1 MQSYGGAP
9 ASAAPQQLPYK
20 EQQPQRNLYDATLR
34 NSSEGQQHAGGV
46 IRGSSNS
53 SGENSRCESDDEYNR
68 NQPRSAAT
76 APLTAATAGGA
87 VGIEAANKGP
97 NVFAPHRAHNT
108 GGVEASELPS
118 SSNNMEGSSPMA
130 SYNEERM
137 RRKLQ
142 FFFMNPIEK
151 WQARR
156 KFPYKF
162 VVQVVKII
170 LVTVQLCLFAHS
182 RYNHINYTWDNRIAF
197 SHLFLRGWDS
207 SREVESYP
215 PSVGPFA
222 LYEKSD
228 FYNTIDYAVRGYA
241 NMSRSIGPY
250 DYPTDNNEMA
260 PLHLCLYNYRE
271 GTIFGFNESYI
282 FNPDITEFCLYLP
295 PNVTKMGVQAYLKQ
309 SGVELSFSSLV
320 KATLV
325 FAIKTVNFKAYG
337 GPLSAPDCFKFDVSI
352 IFDNRDHDGQMLLSL
367 DADAQRL
374 RCKGDVEFFSN
385 AEFDAA
391 LRSML
396 NILVLMVCL
405 LSFALCSRALY
416 RAYLLRC
423 QTVNFFRMHFNK
435 ELSFDGHMEFVNFW
449 YVMIII
455 NDLLLIIGSSLKEQ
469 IERKFLVVDQWDT
482 CSLFLGIGNLLVWF
496 GVLRYLGFFK
506 TYNVVILTLKK
517 AAPKILRFL
526 LAALLIYAGF
536 TFCGWLILGP
546 YHMKFRSL
554 ATTSECLF
562 ALINGDDMFATF
574 ATLSSKA
581 DWLWWFC
588 QIYLYSFISLY
599 IYVVLSLFISVIMDA
614 YDTIKCYYRDG
625 FPISDLKAF
634 VGTRNEEDLTSG
646 VFMNNMDDFDG
657 NGLLDVLRQVC
668 CCGRCRGDSGGTSG
682 SNGPSGYTSLTS
694 IIK

>member
-1 MQSYGGAP
+1 MESYGGAT
-9 ASAAPQQLPYK
+9 ASAAPQQLPVQ
-20 EQQPQRNLYDATLR
+20 EQPQRNLYDATLR
-34 NSSEGQQHAGGV
+34 NSSGSQYATNSSVAGGV
-46 IRGSSNS
+46 IRGGSSRCNS
-53 SGENSRCESDDEYNR
+53 SGENSRCESDEEYQG
-68 NQPRSAAT
+68 NQPRSGPLNAT
-76 APLTAATAGGA
+76 TA
-87 VGIEAANKGP
+87 VNIEAANEGP
-97 NVFAPHRAHNT
+97 NVFAPTSAQNI
-108 GGVEASELPS
+108 ASINSSELPS
-118 SSNNMEGSSPMA
+118 SSNNLEGASPMA

-162 VVQVVKII
+162 VVQVVKIV
-170 LVTVQLCLFAHS
+170 LVTIQLCLFAHS

-197 SHLFLRGWDS
+197 SHLFLRGWDAS
-207 SREVESYP
+207 LEVESYP

-241 NMSRSIGPY
+241 NMSRAIGPY
-250 DYPTDNNEMA
+250 DYPTENNEMA

-295 PNVTKMGVQAYLKQ
+295 PNVTTMGVQAYLKQ
-309 SGVELSFSSLV
+309 SGVELNFASLV

-337 GPLSAPDCFKFDVSI
+337 GPLSAPDCFKFDVTI
-352 IFDNRDHDGQMLLSL
+352 FFDNRDHDGQMLLSL

-374 RCKGDVEFFSN
+374 RCKGDVEFISS

-391 LRSML
+391 LRSLL
-396 NILVLMVCL
+396 NILVLLVCL
-405 LSFALCSRALY
+405 LSFALCSRAIY
-416 RAYLLRC
+416 RAYLLRI

-435 ELSFDGHMEFVNFW
+435 DLSFEGRMEFVNFW
-449 YVMIII
+449 YIMIII

-469 IERKFLVVDQWDT
+469 IERKYLVVDQWDT

-546 YHMKFRSL
+546 YHLKFRSL

-574 ATLSSKA
+574 TTLSSKA
-581 DWLWWFC
+581 DWLWCFC

-599 IYVVLSLFISVIMDA
+599 IYVVLSLFIAVIMDA
-614 YDTIKCYYRDG
+614 YDTIKGYYRDG
-625 FPISDLKAF
+625 FPISDLRAF
-634 VGTRNEEDLTSG
+634 VGTRNEEDLTS
-646 VFMNNMDDFDG
+646 VAFMRRVSDECFLVM
-657 NGLLDVLRQVC
+657 Q
-668 CCGRCRGDSGGTSG
+668 
-682 SNGPSGYTSLTS
+682 
-694 IIK
+694 